1 MIRGWR
7 KIKIY
12 YYHYYCDPLPDA
24 AVCGV
29 DGLVAGDPS
38 HVLLPLA
45 LLLPLPLRLLDLHVC
60 VAIAGD
66 VGAGVV
72 SA

>member
-1 MIRGWR
+1 MRMN
-7 KIKIY
+7 
-12 YYHYYCDPLPDA
+12 DPLPDA

-29 DGLVAGDPS
+29 DGLVAGDPR
-38 HVLLPLA
+38 HVLLALA
-45 LLLPLPLRLLDLHVC
+45 LPLRLRLLDLHVC

-72 SA
+72 SAYLLAA